1 MYHLIEFVENKLLSI
16 APSVWVEDGM
26 CFWPPF
32 QNDAR
37 IDRACRKKEL
47 PGDDWLKFD
56 IRILKTCDQYLEVRQ
71 TLQRALTCS
80 TSDLQSDE
88 EHAGPRKRKRKTNHF
103 YGDSGSESSEPE
115 PRKEKRK
122 APFIPPPPPPT
133 TQAMAKEHTPTSP
146 LNLTFLKATQIQ
158 ILGLL
163 EAIKLQQEQLMLKV
177 NYLQS
182 KVCATPSQSEVNF
195 PEAVTFPLNTLEDV
209 ERMEAWIRG
218 TNMELKQ
225 QVIKKLSAIGGQDH
239 KKVTWNIL
247 ACIFNDSCAQK
258 ISWKG
263 VHGKIPFKSMA
274 LKTLILE
281 AVKRNNL
288 CRTITDVEIFFS
300 LAVLHIMKMEHDS
313 SSCVLAEY
321 LGLVSQVQAAT
332 SG

>member
-1 MYHLIEFVENKLLSI
+1 MDRGQKRDLASGDMGDL
-16 APSVWVEDGM
+16 APGEVGDL
-26 CFWPPF
+26 
-32 QNDAR
+32 A
-37 IDRACRKKEL
+37 
-47 PGDDWLKFD
+47 PGEVGDLAPGEVGDLAPGEVGDLAPGEVGDLAPGEVGDLAPGEVGDLAPGEMDDVVYD
-56 IRILKTCDQYLEVRQ
+56 NQYLEVRQ

-88 EHAGPRKRKRKTNHF
+88 EHAGPRKRKRKT
-103 YGDSGSESSEPE
+103 
-115 PRKEKRK
+115 K
-122 APFIPPPPPPT
+122 
-133 TQAMAKEHTPTSP
+133 
-146 LNLTFLKATQIQ
+146 
-158 ILGLL
+158 
-163 EAIKLQQEQLMLKV
+163 
-177 NYLQS
+177 
-182 KVCATPSQSEVNF
+182 
-195 PEAVTFPLNTLEDV
+195 
-209 ERMEAWIRG
+209 MEAWIRG

-313 SSCVLAEY
+313 SSW
-321 LGLVSQVQAAT
+321 
-332 SG
+332 